1 MNHLTKRFI
10 PHHWSLLRVMSIAA
24 AMCSAHLFRIRPFHM
39 RDLDDAA
46 AAANAACRQAYAY
59 FGYDSPVSGSRTKLL
74 EARDEGQF
82 MFVPEVG
89 GVVTGILTL
98 KDHFIDKLF
107 LAPEWHGRGIGM
119 ACLDFSKRL
128 YPDRLDLHC
137 AQQNY
142 GACHFYERAGFRAV
156 AYRIYEPLGIGDIV
170 YRWTGA

>member
-1 MNHLTKRFI
+1 MPTT
-10 PHHWSLLRVMSIAA
+10 
-24 AMCSAHLFRIRPFHM
+24 HLFRIRPFEE

-59 FGYDSPVSGSRTKLL
+59 FGYNSPVSVSRARLL
-74 EARDEGQF
+74 EARDEGQL
-82 MFVPEVG
+82 MFVPEVA

-98 KDHFIDKLF
+98 RDHFIDKLF
-107 LAPEWHGRGIGM
+107 LAPEWHGRGIGT

-128 YPDRLDLHC
+128 YPDWLDLHC

-142 GACHFYERAGFRAV
+142 GACRLYERAGFRAI
-156 AYRIYEPLGIGDIV
+156 AHRIYEPIGVGDII